1 MEGIIK
7 HMKEFVK
14 SEYVKLILSKEEC
27 KEIIKYY
34 EEKGKSE
41 NEEGKNNTQR

>member
-27 KEIIKYY
+27 KEIIDYY
-34 EEKGKSE
+34 EKKGKINVE
-41 NEEGKNNTQR
+41 KNKRNKL